1 MEKQIFEA
9 IIKSHPDYPNAGYV
23 EIPFDVE
30 EVFGKKRV
38 KVLAHID
45 GIPYQGSITRMGTPC
60 HILVIIQ
67 AIRQEIGKDH
77 GDMVTV
83 ELEEDTIPRTVEIPE
98 QLQKAFAE
106 IPDART
112 FFETLS
118 YTNQKEY
125 VVWITSA
132 KREETRASRLER
144 MIEKLL
150 AGKKNPSEK

>member
-30 EVFGKKRV
+30 EVYGKKRV

-45 GIPYQGSITRMGTPC
+45 GIPYQGSIARMATPY

-83 ELEEDTIPRTVEIPE
+83 ELVEDTLPRTVEVPE
-98 QLQKAFAE
+98 LLQQAFAKH
-106 IPDART
+106 PDAQA
-112 FFETLS
+112 FFESLS

-125 VVWITSA
+125 ARWITSA
-132 KREETRASRLER
+132 KREETRMSRLEKTV
-144 MIEKLL
+144 EKLL
-150 AGKKNPSEK
+150 AGKKNPTQK